1 MTAFDLVFLAI
12 LALSLLLGA
21 WRGLVGELFALVS
34 WIAAF
39 VAAKQFAET
48 LAPHLTSIASV
59 PGIRWALAFI
69 AIVVLVLLVLAL
81 LRLLLREMLSAVG
94 LGATDRLAGAVFG
107 VARGVLIAVVIV
119 ACAGFSS
126 LPREHWWR
134 ESIFAPPLETIVI
147 ALKPWLP
154 KDLAARIKYR

>member
-1 MTAFDLVFLAI
+1 MTAFDLVFLAV

-21 WRGLVGELFALVS
+21 WRGLVGEVFALVS

-39 VAAKQFAET
+39 VVAKQFAGE
-48 LAPHLTSIASV
+48 LAPHLAGIASG
-59 PGIRWALAFI
+59 PWLQWGLAFVL
-69 AIVVLVLLVLAL
+69 IVVLVLLVLAL
-81 LRLLLREMLSAVG
+81 LRFLLREMLSAVG
-94 LGATDRLAGAVFG
+94 LGATDRLAGAMFG
-107 VARGVLIAVVIV
+107 VARGVVIAVVIV

-147 ALKPWLP
+147 ALKPWFP